1 MKKQIHLWI
10 EDKEG
15 KASFIFGE
23 TFMRELFHE
32 IKVESKKN
40 NSELVK
46 AVKNITDTDKYIIV
60 MDNSFD
66 NPEVYREQR
75 RLNQYSAGKEV
86 VKINFICFI

>member
-15 KASFIFGE
+15 RASFVFWK
-23 TFMRELFHE
+23 TFMRELFPE

-40 NSELVK
+40 NSELAK
-46 AVKNITDTDKYIIV
+46 AVKDITDTDKYIIV

-66 NPEVYREQR
+66 NPEVYREQSR
-75 RLNQYSAGKEV
+75 RNST
-86 VKINFICFI
+86 I